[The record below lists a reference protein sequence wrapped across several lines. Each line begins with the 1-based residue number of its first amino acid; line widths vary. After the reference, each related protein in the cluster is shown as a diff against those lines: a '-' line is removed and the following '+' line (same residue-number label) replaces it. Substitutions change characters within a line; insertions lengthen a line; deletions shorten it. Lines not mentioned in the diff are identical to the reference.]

1 MTLSAVLAV
10 VVGILGRAGIPYM
23 VTGSLASTFHG
34 EPRATRDLDI
44 VIDPDDV
51 SLGRLVADLQ
61 QQNYDVDSDAAFTAL
76 QERGQFNAIGP
87 DGWKVD
93 FMIRRDRPFSIEEFG
108 RGRPVGVCED
118 APASFGRD
126 VVVARA
132 RSRLGENAYRI
143 LSNNCEHFCE
153 WCLHGTSRSPQV
165 EKWLGRPTRALLA
178 LMRRLVHIQ
187 PGAARGNAAGVSA

>member
-1 MTLSAVLAV
+1 MSRTFISVPAALPVATHLVTRRRGYVHHGIYVGDGRVVHYGGLSAS
-10 VVGILGRAGIPYM
+10 GSFRAGP
-23 VTGSLASTFHG
+23 V
-34 EPRATRDLDI
+34 EE
-44 VIDPDDV
+44 V
-51 SLGRLVADLQ
+51 
-61 QQNYDVDSDAAFTAL
+61 
-76 QERGQFNAIGP
+76 
-87 DGWKVD
+87 
-93 FMIRRDRPFSIEEFG
+93 SIEEFG